1 MSSEKDKM
9 MQRIK
14 SVSNTLAAAQN
25 TQNTNTNDL
34 YKDLP
39 ERINTLLGE
48 DKHLHQLKQLS
59 DARMAFI
66 EEHKLTS
73 RDRIPTQKFSERLS
87 DRWGIK
93 LKSDDAT
100 GGLMGFDVIDEQK
113 FLLFQMV
120 FP

>member
-1 MSSEKDKM
+1 MSSA
-9 MQRIK
+9 K
-14 SVSNTLAAAQN
+14 SN
-25 TQNTNTNDL
+25 NDL

-66 EEHKLTS
+66 KEFGLSYSTH
-73 RDRIPTQKFSERLS
+73 IPFDDFKVWLL
-87 DRWGIK
+87 DRWGLT
-93 LKSDDAT
+93 LKDSDVM
-100 GGLMGFDVIDEQK
+100 GGLAGFDVVDEQK
-113 FLLFQMV
+113 FLLFQLV

>member
-1 MSSEKDKM
+1 MSSA
-9 MQRIK
+9 K
-14 SVSNTLAAAQN
+14 SN
-25 TQNTNTNDL
+25 NDL

-66 EEHKLTS
+66 EEHKLSS
-73 RDRIPTQKFSERLS
+73 RDRIPTQKFSEWLTE
-87 DRWGIK
+87 RWGVT

-100 GGLMGFDVIDEQK
+100 GGLMGFDVVDEQK